1 MSRARRVPTVR
12 LPQRRERFGSGVAVS
27 ALVHGGLVL
36 ALVLGAATSREAFR
50 GLGGPGPAGGGG
62 GGGRTVVRFVELPS
76 LAADQSA
83 APQAQHEEDVPTVR
97 LTLPRPDLEIVSR
110 EMPSLRLTTI
120 VRPVVAVD
128 VGERGT
134 GPGQG
139 RGVGTGTGGGIGSG
153 QGAGVGAG
161 TGPGA
166 GGGRGAAFPPEP
178 RFIIV
183 PADRPKSV
191 RGNQYDVHFWV
202 DDRGWVT
209 RVEVDPPI
217 DDAGYRRTFLDQMLQ
232 FQFNPARTTDGRPVS
247 GHVVIP
253 ITL

>member
-1 MSRARRVPTVR
+1 MSRARRVPSVR
-12 LPQRRERFGSGVAVS
+12 LPRTRERFGSGVAVS

-36 ALVLGAATSREAFR
+36 ALVLGAASAREVLWR
-50 GLGGPGPAGGGG
+50 VGGPGAAGGGG
-62 GGGRTVVRFVELPS
+62 GGSRRVVRFVELSS

-83 APQAQHEEDVPTVR
+83 APQAPQQEDVPTVQ
-97 LTLPRPDLEIVSR
+97 LTLPQPDLETVSP
-110 EMPSLRLTTI
+110 EMPSLSLTTI
-120 VRPVVAVD
+120 TRPVVE
-128 VGERGT
+128 VGERGA
-134 GPGQG
+134 G
-139 RGVGTGTGGGIGSG
+139 RGVGSGTGGGIGSG

-166 GGGRGAAFPPEP
+166 GGGGGAAFPPEP

-183 PADRPKSV
+183 PADRPESV
-191 RGNQYDVHFWV
+191 RGKQFDVHFWV

-217 DDAGYRRTFLDQMLQ
+217 DDAGYRRKFLDQMFQ